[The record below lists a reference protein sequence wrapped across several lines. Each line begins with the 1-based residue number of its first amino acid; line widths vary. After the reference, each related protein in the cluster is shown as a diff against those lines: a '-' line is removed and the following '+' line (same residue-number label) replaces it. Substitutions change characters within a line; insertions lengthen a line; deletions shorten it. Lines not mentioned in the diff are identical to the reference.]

1 MIEKAN
7 LHLLSAAIMEDVFTK
22 RILKYNLKNCRLNL
36 LPNAKTKKYG
46 TDEVKLP
53 IFGVR
58 YQERIKKCHC

>member
-36 LPNAKTKKYG
+36 LPNPKTKKYG

-58 YQERIKKCHC
+58 YQGRIKKCHC

>member
-22 RILKYNLKNCRLNL
+22 RILKYNLKNSRLNL
-36 LPNAKTKKYG
+36 LPNPKTKKYG